1 MLPNNF
7 KFGFSLAGF
16 QSEMGLSDMD
26 DNSDWWKWVH
36 DPENIS
42 SGIVSGDFP
51 ENGVA
56 YWDLYKNYHSIAS
69 DLGMNT
75 ARLGVEWTRIF
86 PKALLDV
93 NVESEIDGGDIV
105 QVDVDE
111 NVLEKMDSI
120 ANKAAVKRYT
130 EIFGDLKERGISLII
145 NAYHWPL
152 PLILHDPIESRS
164 TGLTNSSNGW
174 INHTTVIEFVKY
186 AAYLAWKF
194 DDFADQ
200 FSIMNEPNVVWGNGF
215 VNVKSGFPP
224 AYLSIQAATLAKKH
238 MVEACARSYDQMKR
252 YSSKPIGV
260 IYANSD
266 IQMLSPDDE
275 LIAEKVRY
283 NDRYSFFDALLK
295 GDLSWC
301 GQLDNKGRFSE
312 ISQKHRKDM
321 INRLDWIGV
330 NYYTRTVFKADISGY
345 KAMKGYGHSCT
356 AGLPSADG
364 REVSDFGWEI
374 YPMGLYNVLKQYW
387 QRYNLPM
394 IVTENG
400 IADCLDTMRPR
411 FLVSHIRQVERAVN
425 DGIDV
430 QGYLHW
436 SLLDNYEWCSG
447 FDMKFGLIGVDLKTK
462 KAQVRPSA
470 LVYKRIIESK
480 GVPEDLEWM
489 GSEEVFKKSLNREE
503 SFED

>member
-1 MLPNNF
+1 
-7 KFGFSLAGF
+7 
-16 QSEMGLSDMD
+16 MD
-26 DNSDWWKWVH
+26 
-36 DPENIS
+36 
-42 SGIVSGDFP
+42 
-51 ENGVA
+51 
-56 YWDLYKNYHSIAS
+56 AS
-69 DLGMNT
+69 VNK
-75 ARLGVEWTRIF
+75 
-86 PKALLDV
+86 KAV
-93 NVESEIDGGDIV
+93 R
-105 QVDVDE
+105 
-111 NVLEKMDSI
+111 
-120 ANKAAVKRYT
+120 RYT
-130 EIFGDLKERGISLII
+130 EIFRDLKERGMSLII

-174 INHTTVIEFVKY
+174 INHRTLIEFVKY

-194 DDFADQ
+194 DDLADQ
-200 FSIMNEPNVVWGNGF
+200 FSIMNEPNVVWSNGF
-215 VNVKSGFPP
+215 VNVKSGFPT

-238 MVEACARSYDQMKR
+238 MVEACARSFDQMKR

-266 IQMLSPDDE
+266 IQILSNDDE
-275 LIAEKVRY
+275 STAERVRY

-301 GQLDNKGRFSE
+301 GQLDNNGKFSE
-312 ISQKHRKDM
+312 TSQKHRKDM
-321 INRLDWIGV
+321 TNRLDWIGV
-330 NYYTRTVFKADISGY
+330 NYYTRTVFKTDISGY

-374 YPMGLYNVLKQYW
+374 YPLGLYNVLKQYW

-400 IADCLDTMRPR
+400 IADSLDKMRPR
-411 FLVSHIRQVERAVN
+411 YLVSHIRQVERAV
-425 DGIDV
+425 DAGINV

-462 KAQVRPSA
+462 KTQVRPSA
-470 LVYKRIIESK
+470 LIYKRIIESR

-489 GSEEVFKKSLNREE
+489 GSDEFFKKPHLS
-503 SFED
+503 

>member
-387 QRYNLPM
+387 ERYNLPM

-470 LVYKRIIESK
+470 LIYKRIIESK

-489 GSEEVFKKSLNREE
+489 GSDEVFKKSLNREE